1 MKKNETEDSV
11 NNMIIEFLEEKIK
24 SASTEEEAR
33 KIVES
38 MKEAPFEDFLSE
50 VYKEL
55 AKETAIFFE
64 STMHEKVS
72 DWETEDNEFISALDQ
87 LWGNAFVASKAMYIM
102 VLESAEMYSKY
113 VASLD
118 RNETSNLM
126 YTYGALRFIH
136 ARALQQFLEI
146 LTLIKNGFA
155 DGAYAR
161 WRSMYELVIIAHFIN
176 EHGEKVAKS
185 YIESAI
191 TEDQYE
197 WGREYEP
204 LKKKKG
210 RIMLKDIKDNSKF
223 NSKIWD
229 DQYTLANKIIH
240 PSSQGTF
247 SRLSYLGTPETVLVG
262 PSNYGLST
270 PAEHSAIS
278 LAEITQLFY
287 SLFANGEFLVT
298 ILYINE
304 WLDVIRKIYFS
315 IHDEHFPDDSPLLP
329 KMESK

>member
-1 MKKNETEDSV
+1 MAKNKTDDSV
-11 NNMIIEFLEEKIK
+11 DEMIIDFFEDKIK

-38 MKEAPFEDFLSE
+38 MKNVPFEDFLSE
-50 VYKEL
+50 VYKEF
-55 AKETAIFFE
+55 ANETVMFFE

-72 DWETEDNEFISALDQ
+72 DWERENNEFISNLNQ

-102 VLESAEMYSKY
+102 VVESAEMYSEY
-113 VASLD
+113 VAGLD
-118 RNETSNLM
+118 RNEISNLM
-126 YTYGALRFIH
+126 YTYGALRFVH

-161 WRSMYELVIIAHFIN
+161 WRSMYELVIVAHFIN

-185 YIESAI
+185 YIESAT

-197 WGREYEP
+197 WAREYDP

-210 RIMLKDIKDNSKF
+210 RIALKDIKENSKF

-229 DQYTLANKIIH
+229 SQYMLANRIIH

-247 SRLSYLGTPETVLVG
+247 SRLSYLGVPETVLVG
-262 PSNYGLST
+262 PSNYGLSI

-287 SLFANGEFLVT
+287 GLFANGEYLVT

-304 WLDVIRKIYFS
+304 WLDVIRKIYFA
-315 IHDEHFPDDSPLLP
+315 IHDEQFPDDSPLLP
-329 KMESK
+329 KMDSK